1 MYEIY
6 TKEYLF
12 IQKKKRFLIQE
23 LQLFVGKLRVANRK
37 TMSTV
42 SNSIYAKMPVS
53 VSAILLSN
61 TISPPTQNIGRTTRL
76 R

>member
-12 IQKKKRFLIQE
+12 IQKKRFLIQE

-37 TMSTV
+37 TM
-42 SNSIYAKMPVS
+42 NYDKENDEYG
-53 VSAILLSN
+53 L
-61 TISPPTQNIGRTTRL
+61 
-76 R
+76 